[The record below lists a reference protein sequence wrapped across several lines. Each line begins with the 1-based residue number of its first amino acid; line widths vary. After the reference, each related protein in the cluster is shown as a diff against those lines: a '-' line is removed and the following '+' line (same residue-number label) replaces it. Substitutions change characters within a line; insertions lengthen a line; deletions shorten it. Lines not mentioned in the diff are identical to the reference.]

1 MKHVVGIADMKVTD
15 QPEDEL
21 ITYALGSCLGITVYD
36 PVARV
41 GGLLHVMLPLS
52 SVSPEKAAEKPFM
65 FVDSGVPLLFRES
78 YRLGARKERMWVTV
92 CGGASL
98 RNAEH
103 DCFEIGK
110 RNLLMLRKILWKN
123 GVLLRAE
130 DTGGTKSRNMCL
142 DLATGKVT
150 VFTYNGDQG
159 KEERVYE
166 CR

>member
-1 MKHVVGIADMKVTD
+1 MKHVVGIADMKVVASPQD
-15 QPEDEL
+15 VL

-36 PVARV
+36 PVAKV

-52 SVSPEKAAEKPFM
+52 TVNPEKALEKPYM

-78 YRLGARKERMWVTV
+78 YRFGARKERMWVMV

-98 RNAEH
+98 RSSDH

-110 RNLLMLRKILWKN
+110 RNMLMLRKILWKN

-130 DTGGTKSRNMCL
+130 DTGGTKSRNMSL
-142 DLATGKVT
+142 DLSNGNIT
-150 VFTYNGDQG
+150 VFTYNGEQG